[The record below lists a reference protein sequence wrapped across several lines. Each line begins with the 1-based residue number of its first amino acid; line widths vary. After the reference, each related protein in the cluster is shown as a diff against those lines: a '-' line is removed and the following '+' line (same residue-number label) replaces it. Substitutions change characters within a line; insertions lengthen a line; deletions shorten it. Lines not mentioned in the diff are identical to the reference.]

1 MTPLRTS
8 VGTFAHHRRRI
19 AAASLLSV
27 AALAVTGCGSEV
39 SGSGTRGAPGRG
51 ADSQVRSVQP
61 SPEQMAFAAMLD
73 EFAQECPSVGT
84 TGRGPTRERP
94 PVLAEMPSAE
104 MPSAETRSPAPGET
118 PPTDPIEPGAFT
130 GPGAELSDRDW
141 CAGGRHE
148 QRIIEALQ
156 TVAEPTPAKVRTT
169 LNRLGYIDEHIHG
182 LRQDGRTTRFYLDL
196 RESGGRLCE
205 AGVAAGIE
213 TDVTKCSAP
222 ATGRFVATE
231 ADENA

>member
-8 VGTFAHHRRRI
+8 SGTFARHRRRI
-19 AAASLLSV
+19 AAASLLPV

-39 SGSGTRGAPGRG
+39 SGSGTRSAPARS
-51 ADSQVRSVQP
+51 ADSQVRSAQP
-61 SPEQMAFAAMLD
+61 SPEQVAFAAMLD
-73 EFAQECPSVGT
+73 AFAQACPSVGR
-84 TGRGPTRERP
+84 TGPGPTRERP
-94 PVLAEMPSAE
+94 SA
-104 MPSAETRSPAPGET
+104 SAGTRSLAPGET
-118 PPTDPIEPGAFT
+118 PPAHPIEPGAFT

-156 TVAEPTPAKVRTT
+156 TVADPTPAKVRTT
-169 LNRLGYIDEHIHG
+169 LNRLGYIDERIHG
-182 LRQDGRTTRFYLDL
+182 LRQDGSTTRFYLDL

-205 AGVAAGIE
+205 AGVAAGVE
-213 TDVTKCSAP
+213 TDMTKCSAP
-222 ATGRFVATE
+222 ATGRFAATE